1 MQFLLWGQ
9 PMIFPASSINGFG
22 RELRP
27 KKGELPLGR
36 RNDAHEITEVLFRCL

>member
-1 MQFLLWGQ
+1 
-9 PMIFPASSINGFG
+9 MIFPASSINGIG